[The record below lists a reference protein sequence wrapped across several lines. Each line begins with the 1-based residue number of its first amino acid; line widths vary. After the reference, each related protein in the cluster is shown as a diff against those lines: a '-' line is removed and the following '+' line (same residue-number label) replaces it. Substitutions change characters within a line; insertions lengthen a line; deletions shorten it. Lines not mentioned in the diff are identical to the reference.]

1 MAKESYK
8 TCVIEAVLD
17 FILITNFPI
26 ACIALL
32 DFKNTK
38 QVVYVY

>member
-1 MAKESYK
+1 MESCK
-8 TCVIEAVLD
+8 ICVIEAVQDL
-17 FILITNFPI
+17 ILITNFLI